1 MDVLKTILEKQVVNA
16 QREINKSL
24 TIMQQEKSK
33 SDFKYNGIVESE
45 KEKKEYNEGMLVMA
59 QLVLDYINLQESI
72 AE

>member
-24 TIMQQEKSK
+24 TIIQQEKST
-33 SDFKYNGIVESE
+33 FKYNGIVESE
-45 KEKKEYNEGMLVMA
+45 KEKKKYNEGMLVMA